1 MLKILTAAALLVS
14 TPALAQS
21 RSAAETYLTYLD
33 VCGSLTSLSELKPYV
48 PKAMGDMLTRIP
60 KDVQAQMVQ
69 QSRKKSVTRVKVL
82 GETKMGDA
90 TILDLEGHRG
100 DKTVRGWARMVVEDG
115 QFKVA
120 KDDWNGTPAP
130 APPKIPGSVGS
141 GKAAGEMTVD
151 GKTVKLQYAWA
162 REVPDAGNPVRKSY
176 EVRLSDAPWDPKD
189 PDPSG
194 RVRAGK
200 LHYVELAISADKR
213 AAGAT
218 LHDAVFDPE
227 GIRAVQGLPI
237 LEVERLGPDV
247 VSGKAY
253 LETFEESRGQAYYF
267 AATFKAPVEKSAP
280 DGK

>member
-1 MLKILTAAALLVS
+1 MFKILTAAALLASAPV
-14 TPALAQS
+14 AAQT

-33 VCGSLTSLSELKPYV
+33 VCGSLTNLSELKPYV

-69 QSRKKSVTRVKVL
+69 QSRKKFVTRVKVL
-82 GETKMGDA
+82 GESHVGEA

-100 DKTVRGWARMVVEDG
+100 DKTIRGWAKLVVEDG

-130 APPKIPGSVGS
+130 APPKIPASVGS

-151 GKTVKLQYAWA
+151 GKTAKLQYSWA
-162 REVPDAGNPVRKSY
+162 REVPDGADPARKSY
-176 EVRLSDAPWDPKD
+176 EVMLSDAPWDPKD

-194 RVRAGK
+194 RVKTRS
-200 LHYVELAISADKR
+200 LHYVQLAISADKR
-213 AAGAT
+213 PAGAT
-218 LHDAVFDPE
+218 LHDAVFEPD
-227 GIRAVQGLPI
+227 GTRQVAGRPI

-253 LETFEESRGQAYYF
+253 LETFEESRGQSYYF
-267 AATFKAPVEKSAP
+267 AATFKAPVAKE
-280 DGK
+280 GR